1 MDMKHVKGEERG
13 HIVLYAL
20 STCVWC
26 QKTKRLL
33 ENLGV
38 DYYFVDVDL
47 LNQDEQ
53 EKITEE
59 IRRWNPKIAFP
70 TIVIN
75 DKKCVIGYDEQK
87 IKEAVGL

>member
-1 MDMKHVKGEERG
+1 MKHVKGEKRE

-33 ENLGV
+33 QNLGV
-38 DYYFVDVDL
+38 DYHFVDVDL
-47 LNQDEQ
+47 LNRDER

-59 IRRWNPKIAFP
+59 IKRWNPKIAFP

-75 DKKCVIGYDEQK
+75 GKKCVIGYDEQK